1 MATAT
6 TAGAKT
12 TPPPGGGRSQAA
24 RAHVQR
30 FGTFLSGMIMPNIG
44 AFIAWGLITAFFIA
58 DGFTPFGPLGGFGEN
73 AEGEPYTGLVG
84 PMITYLLPL
93 LIAYTGGRMV
103 YDVRGGVVGAIATM
117 GVIVGTDIPM
127 FIGAMLMGPL
137 TAWLMKKVDGIWDG
151 KIKPGFEML
160 VNNFSAGILAALMA
174 IVGFFVVGPA
184 VLVFSTAAA
193 GAVEWL
199 VSRGL
204 LPLTSIL
211 IEPAKV
217 LFLNNAINHG
227 ILTPLGTA
235 QALDQGKSILFLLEA
250 NPGPGL
256 GILLAYTFFGR
267 GAARA
272 SAPGAALIH
281 FVGGIH
287 EIYFPY
293 VLMKPALILAAIA
306 GGATGIF
313 TLTIFN
319 AGLRAPAAP
328 GSIIAVLAQTAS
340 DSYVGVVLAVIAA
353 TVVSFL
359 VASVILKASKDK
371 GEGDLAEATTR
382 MQTMK
387 GKKSTV
393 PSSAVGTSGGADTGG
408 ESAQELAG
416 GGPVRHIVFAC
427 DAGMGSSAMGAS
439 VLRNKVKAAG
449 FDDVKVTNASIA
461 NLTDDFDI
469 VVTHQDLATRARPK
483 VPSAS
488 VVTVDNFMG
497 SPRYE
502 EIVEAV
508 QQRNGATVPAGGA
521 PAEGTAGTG
530 AGTAA
535 AAATGGPAADG
546 DADGT
551 AESSGTILTTERIV
565 MDGGAQ
571 NAEQAIDEAGGLL
584 VAAGAVTDEYVASM
598 HEREQSVST
607 FMGNGLA
614 IPHGTNAA
622 KDSIRSSALSV
633 VRYPDGLD
641 WNGKPVTWVIGIA
654 GKDNEHLAI
663 LSRVAKIFGNKEKV
677 RQLDEART
685 ADEVLELLGKVND

>member
-6 TAGAKT
+6 TSEPTAPA
-12 TPPPGGGRSQAA
+12 GGRSTAA

-44 AFIAWGLITAFFIA
+44 AFIAWGLITAFFIEA
-58 DGFTPFGPLGGFGEN
+58 GFTPFGPLGGFGEN

-137 TAWLMKKVDGIWDG
+137 TAWVMKKVDAIWDG

-160 VNNFSAGILAALMA
+160 VNNFSAGILAAAMA
-174 IVGFFVVGPA
+174 IFGFFLIGPA
-184 VLVFSTAAA
+184 VLAFSNAAA
-193 GAVEWL
+193 SAVDFL
-199 VSRGL
+199 VTRGL

-235 QALDQGKSILFLLEA
+235 QALEEGKSILFLLEA

-256 GILLAYTFFGR
+256 GILLAYTVFGR

-306 GGATGIF
+306 GGMTGIF
-313 TLTIFN
+313 TLTLFD

-328 GSIIAVLAQTAS
+328 GSIIAIFAQATT
-340 DSYVGVVLAVIAA
+340 DSYVGVALAVTAA
-353 TVVSFL
+353 TAVSFF
-359 VASVILKASKDK
+359 VASIILKASKDK
-371 GEGDLAEATTR
+371 GEGDLTEATSR
-382 MQTMK
+382 MEGMK
-387 GKKSTV
+387 GKKSSV
-393 PSSAVGTSGGADTGG
+393 SSAIVGTSGGADTGG
-408 ESAQELAG
+408 TPARELAD
-416 GGPVRHIVFAC
+416 GGPVQRIVFAC

-449 FDDVKVTNASIA
+449 FADVKVTNAAIA

-483 VPSAS
+483 VPSAA

-497 SPRYE
+497 SPRYD

-508 QQRNGATVPAGGA
+508 QQRNGAAVPAGG
-521 PAEGTAGTG
+521 G
-530 AGTAA
+530 A
-535 AAATGGPAADG
+535 AAATAGGGGAASGGDTVAADPGEGAGTSG
-546 DADGT
+546 DA
-551 AESSGTILTTERIV
+551 TILTRDRIV
-565 MDGGAQ
+565 MDGGAR
-571 NAEQAIDEAGGLL
+571 NAAQAIDEAGGLL
-584 VAAGAVTDEYVASM
+584 VAAGAVTDAYVASM
-598 HEREQSVST
+598 HEREESVST

-614 IPHGTNAA
+614 IPHGTNQA

-633 VRYPDGLD
+633 VRYPEGLD

-685 ADEVLELLGKVND
+685 ADEVLDLLGKVND

>member
-6 TAGAKT
+6 TTGTT
-12 TPPPGGGRSQAA
+12 TPPAGGRSQAA

-44 AFIAWGLITAFFIA
+44 AFIAWGLITALFIESSP
-58 DGFTPFGPLGGFGEN
+58 FLPFGPIGGFGED
-73 AEGEPYTGLVG
+73 AEGVAYTGLVG

-93 LIAYTGGRMV
+93 LIAYTGGRMI
-103 YDVRGGVVGAIATM
+103 YDVRGGVVGAIATA
-117 GVIVGTDIPM
+117 GVIVGAGIPM
-127 FIGAMLMGPL
+127 FIGAMIMGPL
-137 TAWLMKKVDGIWDG
+137 TAWLMKKIDGIWDG

-160 VNNFSAGILAALMA
+160 VNNFSAGIFGAAMA

-184 VLVFSTAAA
+184 VTVFSNAAA
-193 GAVEWL
+193 RVVDFL
-199 VSRGL
+199 VANNL

-227 ILTPLGTA
+227 ILTPLGTT
-235 QALDQGKSILFLLEA
+235 QALEQGKSILFLLEA

-256 GILLAYTFFGR
+256 GILLAYMVFGR
-267 GAARA
+267 GTARA

-293 VLMKPALILAAIA
+293 VLMKPALILAVIA
-306 GGATGIF
+306 GGASGVLTF
-313 TLTIFN
+313 TVLG
-319 AGLRAPAAP
+319 AGLQAPAAP
-328 GSIIAVLAQTAS
+328 GSIIALMAQTPPA
-340 DSYVGVVLAVIAA
+340 VGNYLGVLSGVAIA
-353 TVVSFL
+353 TVVTFL
-359 VASVILKASKDK
+359 VAAVILKASKDK

-382 MQTMK
+382 MEAMK
-387 GKKSTV
+387 GKKSSV
-393 PSSAVGTSGGADTGG
+393 SSAIVGTSGGADSGG
-408 ESAQELAG
+408 DSARALAE

-449 FDDVKVTNASIA
+449 LSDVKVTNAAIA

-521 PAEGTAGTG
+521 PVEGTAA

-546 DADGT
+546 DADDV
-551 AESSGTILTTERIV
+551 AEPSGAILTTERIV

-584 VAAGAVTDEYVASM
+584 VAAGAVTDAYVASM

>member
-1 MATAT
+1 
-6 TAGAKT
+6 
-12 TPPPGGGRSQAA
+12 
-24 RAHVQR
+24 VQR

-44 AFIAWGLITAFFIA
+44 AFIAWGLITAFFIEA
-58 DGFTPFGPLGGFGEN
+58 GFTPFGPLGGFGEN

-137 TAWLMKKVDGIWDG
+137 TAWVMKKVDAIWDG

-160 VNNFSAGILAALMA
+160 VNNFSAGILAAAMA
-174 IVGFFVVGPA
+174 IFGFFLIGPA
-184 VLVFSTAAA
+184 VLAFSNAAA
-193 GAVEWL
+193 SAVDFL
-199 VSRGL
+199 VTRGL

-235 QALDQGKSILFLLEA
+235 QALEEGKSILFLLEA

-256 GILLAYTFFGR
+256 GILLAYTVFGR

-306 GGATGIF
+306 GGMTGIF
-313 TLTIFN
+313 TLTLFD

-328 GSIIAVLAQTAS
+328 GSIIAIFAQATT
-340 DSYVGVVLAVIAA
+340 DSYVGVALAVTAA
-353 TVVSFL
+353 TAVSFF
-359 VASVILKASKDK
+359 VASIILKASKDK
-371 GEGDLAEATTR
+371 GEGDLTEATSR
-382 MQTMK
+382 MEGMK
-387 GKKSTV
+387 GKKSSV
-393 PSSAVGTSGGADTGG
+393 SSAIVGTSGGADTGG
-408 ESAQELAG
+408 TPARELAD
-416 GGPVRHIVFAC
+416 GGPVQRIVFAC

-449 FDDVKVTNASIA
+449 FADVKVTNAAIA

-483 VPSAS
+483 VPSAA

-497 SPRYE
+497 SPRYD

-508 QQRNGATVPAGGA
+508 QQRNGAAVPAGG
-521 PAEGTAGTG
+521 G
-530 AGTAA
+530 A
-535 AAATGGPAADG
+535 AAATAGGGGAASGGDTVAADPGEGAGTSG
-546 DADGT
+546 DA
-551 AESSGTILTTERIV
+551 TILTRDRIV
-565 MDGGAQ
+565 MDGGAR
-571 NAEQAIDEAGGLL
+571 NAAQAIDEAGGLL
-584 VAAGAVTDEYVASM
+584 VAAGAVTDAYVASM
-598 HEREQSVST
+598 HEREESVST

-614 IPHGTNAA
+614 IPHGTNQA

-633 VRYPDGLD
+633 VRYPEGLD

-685 ADEVLELLGKVND
+685 ADEVLDLLGKVND

>member
-6 TAGAKT
+6 TSET
-12 TPPPGGGRSQAA
+12 TAPAGGRSTAA

-44 AFIAWGLITAFFIA
+44 AFIAWGLITAFFIEA
-58 DGFTPFGPLGGFGEN
+58 GFTPFGPLGGFGEN

-137 TAWLMKKVDGIWDG
+137 TAWVMKKVDAIWDG

-160 VNNFSAGILAALMA
+160 VNNFSAGILAAAMA
-174 IVGFFVVGPA
+174 IFGFFLIGPA
-184 VLVFSTAAA
+184 VLAFSNAAA
-193 GAVEWL
+193 SAVDFL
-199 VSRGL
+199 VTRGL

-235 QALDQGKSILFLLEA
+235 QALEEGKSILFLLEA

-256 GILLAYTFFGR
+256 GILLAYTVFGR

-306 GGATGIF
+306 GGMTGIF
-313 TLTIFN
+313 TLTLFD

-328 GSIIAVLAQTAS
+328 GSIIAIFAQATT
-340 DSYVGVVLAVIAA
+340 DSYVGVALAVTAA
-353 TVVSFL
+353 TAVSFF
-359 VASVILKASKDK
+359 VASIILKASKDK
-371 GEGDLAEATTR
+371 GEGDLTEATSR
-382 MQTMK
+382 MEGMK
-387 GKKSTV
+387 GKKSSV
-393 PSSAVGTSGGADTGG
+393 SSAIVGTSGGADTGG
-408 ESAQELAG
+408 TPARELAD
-416 GGPVRHIVFAC
+416 GGPVQRIVFAC

-439 VLRNKVKAAG
+439 VLRNKVKAVG
-449 FDDVKVTNASIA
+449 FADVKVTNAAIA

-483 VPSAS
+483 VPSAA

-497 SPRYE
+497 SPRYD

-508 QQRNGATVPAGGA
+508 QQRNGAAVPAGG
-521 PAEGTAGTG
+521 G
-530 AGTAA
+530 A
-535 AAATGGPAADG
+535 AAATAGGGGAASGGDTVAADPGEGAGTSG
-546 DADGT
+546 DA
-551 AESSGTILTTERIV
+551 TILTRDRIV
-565 MDGGAQ
+565 MDGGAR
-571 NAEQAIDEAGGLL
+571 NAAQAIDEAGGLL
-584 VAAGAVTDEYVASM
+584 VAAGAVTDAYVASM
-598 HEREQSVST
+598 HEREESVST

-614 IPHGTNAA
+614 IPHGTNQA

-633 VRYPDGLD
+633 VRYPEGLD

-685 ADEVLELLGKVND
+685 ADEVLDLLGKVND